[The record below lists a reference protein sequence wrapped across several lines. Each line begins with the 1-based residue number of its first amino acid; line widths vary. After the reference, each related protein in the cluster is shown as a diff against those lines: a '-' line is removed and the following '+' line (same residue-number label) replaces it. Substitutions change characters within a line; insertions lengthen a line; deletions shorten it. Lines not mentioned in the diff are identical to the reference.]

1 MQFIVSTTLP
11 LFGLI
16 LAGYVAGWRGWLG
29 ADATRALGAFVF
41 YFSLPLLLFR
51 TLATAPGTENFDFR
65 FVLAYAAAA
74 LGTFGLMALVGRRLF
89 GLGLGEG
96 ALFGMASCYG
106 PTALVPLP
114 IALQIFG
121 PAAVL
126 PLAMI
131 IMIDNALLIP
141 AAIAAQELE
150 RARRGAAPGR
160 GAAPSRVWT
169 ATTRAV
175 VSNPVIV
182 ATVLGIAFA
191 FGEIPLPALV
201 GGFAAIAGAAAIP
214 CALFALGITLAGVEL
229 SSRPGETGVMVAFKL
244 ILYPA
249 LVFGLMALI
258 PGLDPIWRGAAL
270 IAAAGPIGI
279 NVYLVAVNYQ
289 TYLGRASTAMLVAT
303 VLSLPILSAIA
314 VWLAAAN

>member
-1 MQFIVSTTLP
+1 
-11 LFGLI
+11 
-16 LAGYVAGWRGWLG
+16 
-29 ADATRALGAFVF
+29 
-41 YFSLPLLLFR
+41 
-51 TLATAPGTENFDFR
+51 
-65 FVLAYAAAA
+65 
-74 LGTFGLMALVGRRLF
+74 
-89 GLGLGEG
+89 
-96 ALFGMASCYG
+96 MASCYG

-141 AAIAAQELE
+141 AAIAAQELQ
-150 RARRGAAPGR
+150 RARR

-191 FGEIPLPALV
+191 FGEIPLPGLV
-201 GGFAAIAGAAAIP
+201 GGFAAIAGGAAIP

-229 SSRPGETGVMVAFKL
+229 TSRPGETGAMVAFKL

-258 PGLDPIWRGAAL
+258 PGLDPVWRGAAL
-270 IAAAGPIGI
+270 LAAAGPIGV
-279 NVYLVAVNYQ
+279 NVYLVAVNYE

-314 VWLAAAN
+314 VWLAPGG